1 MSSNNVRP
9 RRSIG
14 KGTIAAVLILVM
26 LIGYAIYMALSGGGG
41 GGRSTTNTTV
51 TGTPSTST
59 TVTGTPSTSNV
70 LYPNGDIVNGY
81 DLILVEDHVSVANG
95 QYHIVASA
103 IGAFKSLVA
112 YGGSTVSGNITNGVG
127 IIKYGGYIIP
137 VIGFASTNSN
147 ITQDF
152 PGIKVRLDTNGGYV
166 LYTPISM
173 AVYYRHYQYNVSSTV
188 VHVWVP
194 AKTQPTTLAS
204 ASLHVVVD
212 PQYGTYYING
222 VAYGLDVGTPPRQ
235 YRGILRSWLVYTTA
249 GGKYVFTINP

>member
-1 MSSNNVRP
+1 MSTSDVKH
-9 RRSIG
+9 RRKIG
-14 KGTIAAVLILVM
+14 KGMIVAVLLLAM
-26 LIGYAIYMALSGGGG
+26 LIGYAIYMSLSRGGGG
-41 GGRSTTNTTV
+41 GGGGGTTTTTTGTSPSTT
-51 TGTPSTST
+51 
-59 TVTGTPSTSNV
+59 V
-70 LYPNGDIVNGY
+70 LYPNAGVVNGF
-81 DLILVEDHVSVANG
+81 DLILVEDHVTVSDG
-95 QYHIVASA
+95 QYSIVASA
-103 IGAFKSLVA
+103 VGSFRSLVA
-112 YGGSTVSGNITNGVG
+112 YGGSSVSGNITNGVAV
-127 IIKYGGYIIP
+127 IKYGGYEIP
-137 VIGFASTNSN
+137 VVGFASTNSTL
-147 ITQDF
+147 TQDF
-152 PGIKVRLDTNGGYV
+152 PGIQVRLDANGGYV

-173 AVYYRHYQYNVSSTV
+173 AVYYRHYQYNVSNTV

>member
-1 MSSNNVRP
+1 M
-9 RRSIG
+9 G
-14 KGTIAAVLILVM
+14 KGTIAAVLILAM

-41 GGRSTTNTTV
+41 GGHSTTT
-51 TGTPSTST
+51 T

-81 DLILVEDHVSVANG
+81 DLILVEDHVSVADG

-166 LYTPISM
+166 LYTPVSM
-173 AVYYRHYQYNVSSTV
+173 AVYYMHLQYNISNTV

-194 AKTQPTTLAS
+194 ARTMPTTLAS
-204 ASLHVVVD
+204 ASVHVTID
-212 PQYGTYYING
+212 PEHGVYYING
-222 VAYGLDVGTPPRQ
+222 VAYGLELGTPPRK
-235 YRGILRSWLVYTTA
+235 YNGILRSWVVYTDVS
-249 GGKYVFTINP
+249 GRYQFTINP